1 MQYNYDRNVV
11 PSDKGA
17 FVTHCPGDA
26 TRYTFFITLSE
37 TEGKKVVHIF
47 PWGEGASLNRYIS
60 VEENSPMLEKINIE
74 VGSVTAN
81 VNVLA
86 KEYPSFRDRFSE
98 NIWTYAEALMLA
110 KRALICKDLSEI
122 VY

>member
-1 MQYNYDRNVV
+1 MEYNYDRNVV
-11 PSDKGA
+11 PSDRGA

-26 TRYTFFITLSE
+26 TRYTFFIAMSE
-37 TEGKKVVHIF
+37 AEGKKVVHIF
-47 PWGEGASLNRYIS
+47 PWGDGASLNRHIS
-60 VEENSPMLEKINIE
+60 VEENSPMLEKISIE
-74 VGSVTAN
+74 AGSAAAN
-81 VNVLA
+81 VKVLA
-86 KEYPSFRDRFSE
+86 EQYPSFRECFPE

>member
-1 MQYNYDRNVV
+1 MKYNYDRNAV
-11 PSDKGA
+11 PSGKGA

-26 TRYTFFITLSE
+26 TRYTFFITMSE
-37 TEGKKVVHIF
+37 AEGKKVVHIF

-60 VEENSPMLEKINIE
+60 VEEDSLMLEKIGIQA
-74 VGSVTAN
+74 GSATAN
-81 VNVLA
+81 VSVLA
-86 KEYPSFRDRFSE
+86 EKYPSFGERFSE
-98 NIWTYAEALMLA
+98 NIWTYAEVLMLA